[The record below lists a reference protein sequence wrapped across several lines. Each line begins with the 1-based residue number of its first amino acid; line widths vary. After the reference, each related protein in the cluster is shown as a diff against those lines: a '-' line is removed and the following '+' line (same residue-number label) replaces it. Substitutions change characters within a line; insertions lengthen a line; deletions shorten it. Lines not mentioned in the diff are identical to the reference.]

1 MTTSAPDGAAA
12 ARRPMRADA
21 RRNYQRLVAAAAAA
35 FAEHGTDASM
45 DDIAR
50 RAGVG
55 PGTLYRH
62 FPTRHAL
69 LEAVYRDQVEALC
82 ARAYELGDTLPPAEA
97 LDAWLRAVAGYVTA
111 KRGLAEALMS
121 GPGEQRPEVFAAGKQ
136 AMREAGAAL
145 VGRAQEAGE
154 LRGDVDVNDL
164 LKLGHAIALAAEHAP
179 DGPGQAD
186 RLLALVMDGLR
197 RGGPL
202 PASGTPAAV

>member
-1 MTTSAPDGAAA
+1 MTSSAPDGAA

-82 ARAYELGDTLPPAEA
+82 ARAYELGDTLPPGEA
-97 LDAWLRAVAGYVTA
+97 LAAWLRAVAGYVTT

-121 GPGEQRPEVFAAGKQ
+121 GPGERQPEVFAAGKQ

-154 LRGDVDVNDL
+154 VRGDVDVADL

-179 DGPGQAD
+179 DGPDQAD

-197 RGGPL
+197 QGRPLPTGL
-202 PASGTPAAV
+202 PAS

>member
-1 MTTSAPDGAAA
+1 
-12 ARRPMRADA
+12 MRADA
-21 RRNYQRLVAAAAAA
+21 RRNYQRLLEAAAAA

-97 LDAWLRAVAGYVTA
+97 LAAWLRAVAGYVTT

-121 GPGEQRPEVFAAGKQ
+121 GPGERRPEVFADGKR

-145 VGRAQEAGE
+145 VRRAQEAGQV
-154 LRGDVDVNDL
+154 RADVDVTDL

-179 DGPGQAD
+179 DGSEQAD
-186 RLLALVMDGLR
+186 RMLALVMDGLR
-197 RGGPL
+197 RGE
-202 PASGTPAAV
+202 GTPAAV

>member
-1 MTTSAPDGAAA
+1 MTRSSPDGAATA
-12 ARRPMRADA
+12 GRPMRADA
-21 RRNYQRLVAAAAAA
+21 RRNYERLVAAAGAA

-62 FPTRHAL
+62 FPTRQAL

-82 ARAYELGDTLPPAEA
+82 ALAYELRDTLPPGEA
-97 LDAWLRAVAGYVTA
+97 LAAWLRAVAGYVTA
-111 KRGLAEALMS
+111 KRELAAALMS
-121 GPGEQRPEVFAAGKQ
+121 GPGEERPEVFAAAKQ
-136 AMREAGAAL
+136 AMREAGTAL
-145 VGRAQEAGE
+145 VRRAQEAGE
-154 LRGDVDVNDL
+154 VRGDVDVADL

-179 DGPGQAD
+179 GGPDQAD

-197 RGGPL
+197 HGRPL
-202 PASGTPAAV
+202 PVDPSAPAS

>member
-1 MTTSAPDGAAA
+1 MTSSAADGAAT
-12 ARRPMRADA
+12 RRPMRADA

-82 ARAYELGDTLPPAEA
+82 ARAYELGDTLPPGEA
-97 LDAWLRAVAGYVTA
+97 LAAWLRAVAGYVTT

-121 GPGEQRPEVFAAGKQ
+121 GPGERQPEVFAAGKQ

-145 VGRAQEAGE
+145 VSRAQEAGE
-154 LRGDVDVNDL
+154 VRGDVDVADV

-179 DGPGQAD
+179 DGPD

-197 RGGPL
+197 RGRPLPTGL
-202 PASGTPAAV
+202 PAS

>member
-1 MTTSAPDGAAA
+1 MTSSAPDGAA

-21 RRNYQRLVAAAAAA
+21 RRNYQRLVAAAATA

-82 ARAYELGDTLPPAEA
+82 ARAYELGDTLPPGEA
-97 LDAWLRAVAGYVTA
+97 LAAWLRAVAGYVTT

-121 GPGEQRPEVFAAGKQ
+121 GPGERQPEVFAAGKQ

-145 VGRAQEAGE
+145 VGRAQAAGE
-154 LRGDVDVNDL
+154 VRGDVDVADL

-179 DGPGQAD
+179 DGPDQAD

-197 RGGPL
+197 QGRPLPTGL
-202 PASGTPAAV
+202 PAS